1 MYLTIE
7 TLDGQTYK
15 LDDDKY
21 RVHTLDFL
29 VSSPEYDHR
38 SDGIEGRDGVIDL
51 GSSYTKR
58 KLTAELY
65 LKASSI
71 ESYALYRDQVFKLF
85 KSKKAFYITESRTPW
100 KRWLVKVTNSF
111 ELDQTRIYGLFS
123 VEMETVGLPY
133 VESRATTLE
142 PLVWENEGWFWGAGM
157 SWGDNPDQ
165 YNITN
170 KTSFIIPN
178 YGDITIDPRMMDL
191 TIRFTGASS
200 NLRITNVTTGD
211 VFQYNGTTFANDTLV
226 LEGVRVWKNDTTNSV
241 VLSTN
246 YGLIT
251 IDPGENTFSVAGVIG
266 EFTLSFEFRFYYL

>member
-7 TLDGQTYK
+7 TQDGQTYK

-21 RVHTLDFL
+21 RIHTLDFL
-29 VSSPEYDHR
+29 VSSPEYNHQ
-38 SDGIEGRDGVIDL
+38 SENIEGRDGGIDL

-71 ESYALYRDQVFKLF
+71 ESYAIYRDQVFKLF

-111 ELDQTRIYGLFS
+111 ELDQTRVYGLFS

-133 VESRATTLE
+133 VESKATTQE
-142 PLVWENEGWFWGAGM
+142 PLVWRDEGWFWGAGIA
-157 SWGDNPDQ
+157 WGDNMDQ
-165 YNITN
+165 YNVTN
-170 KTSFIIPN
+170 QTAFTIPN
-178 YGDITIDPRMMDL
+178 YGDVTVDPRMMDL
-191 TIRFTGASS
+191 TIRFTGASN
-200 NLRITNVTTGD
+200 NLAITNTTTGD
-211 VFQYNGTTFANDTLV
+211 VFRYNGTTGASDQLV
-226 LEGVRVWKNDTTNSV
+226 LEGVRVWKNVTSNSV
-241 VLSTN
+241 ILSTN

-251 IDPGENTFSVAGVIG
+251 IDPGDN
-266 EFTLSFEFRFYYL
+266 EFTVTGATGNFTISFEFRFYYL